1 MDQPPTSLATVTQ
14 GCLDSVREGTG
25 VSRVAVGCREAK
37 DVYVASYGSTA
48 DVTETQCCA
57 QALEDWV
64 SSHGGRLPRMGGREE
79 RERILGTFL
88 KRQLQAKALG
98 TLVDEDWNVLAK
110 IPGVT
115 ERFETFVNP
124 PSFEEHVENLKTW
137 VDKHKRLPKHLGA
150 ACGETRMA
158 SFLHNQRVFYM
169 QGLLPKKRMS
179 LLKEIVGMPKRLQQ
193 WDTRKKSFLV
203 GGRPRSCPWTFQAN
217 VEALAAW
224 LAKRRCCPIKNRRT
238 LFPRR
243 RSLGLERR
251 MHSFLNEQRKAF
263 LGKTMSEQRRQ
274 QLSQLPGMTRRFEL
288 WENPFQR
295 RFDSFVDA
303 MKQWVAEHNGR
314 LPRHYGGP
322 TKREAPE
329 RRLAKFLA
337 NLRQAHRAG
346 RLDDVRRAKLEQ
358 VPGMTARLQR
368 WDRPRSFE
376 DQICSLASW
385 MLCNQER
392 VPNRRSGNA
401 EEKRLAVFLD
411 WHQRLRMKG
420 RLSTDRRKRIL
431 QVLGEGC
438 SHPICVAFQNPSKRR
453 RLELEAPESLQQPLS
468 IVPAPPAKLSEGEEA
483 GGHSTVATT
492 ESIPPILKR
501 RPACS
506 QGVLKRRPACS
517 QGISKGLSKQSN
529 QLGAPMQE
537 ISTVAFQ
544 NPSKCR
550 RLELEAP
557 ESLQQ
562 PLSIVPAPPAKLSEG
577 EEAGGHSTVATT
589 ESIPPILKRRP
600 ACSQGV
606 LKRRPACSQ
615 GVLKRRPAC
624 SQGISKGLSKQSNQL
639 GAPMQEISTVASFKA
654 LVRQLAAWV
663 HAHGVLPKQIG
674 RRAGKEMEQQRL
686 ARFLNEQQQ
695 AFAHG
700 ALHEER
706 RQLLLEIP
714 GMHTRFAQWEFS
726 SRADKKFETWVSE
739 LKAWVGEHGRLPEH
753 AKGSSAERRLG
764 HFLNLQRRHVET
776 TSAEGQERLMI
787 LEASGI
793 PGMTERIERWRHP
806 RCSFDVRVAELDAWV
821 RNGGGSLPKRGSS
834 DLQERRLANFVRKQR
849 DVLLAGSMVDG
860 NQLKLAS
867 VPGMAAK
874 LKSWAK
880 SPVWQDLD

>member
-537 ISTVAFQ
+537 ISTVA
-544 NPSKCR
+544 
-550 RLELEAP
+550 
-557 ESLQQ
+557 
-562 PLSIVPAPPAKLSEG
+562 
-577 EEAGGHSTVATT
+577 
-589 ESIPPILKRRP
+589 
-600 ACSQGV
+600 
-606 LKRRPACSQ
+606 
-615 GVLKRRPAC
+615 
-624 SQGISKGLSKQSNQL
+624 
-639 GAPMQEISTVASFKA
+639 SFKA